1 MKIWVEKYRPK
12 KFSEIVGQNEQIEKV
27 KEYYTKFPKTKK
39 KALLLGGP
47 PGIGKTTMVQVL
59 VKENHAEAFE
69 LNASDTRNK
78 SSIIE
83 TLKPVL
89 RQASLFKKN
98 KIILI
103 DEVDG
108 ISGTK
113 DRGGITELLKLIAI
127 SPYPIICT
135 ANDLWSKKLSAL
147 RKKCGIVELNEIS
160 PANIKQVLKKI
171 LTNEN
176 KQVTLNV
183 LNKIAI
189 NSKGDLRSAI
199 NDLETASSLKEP
211 EEIILSER
219 NKKENI
225 FNVMKT
231 IFQESPNNEML
242 RLFDKVAMP
251 LDEISLW
258 IEENIPK
265 VYSKEELKNAYE
277 SLAKSNLFKSRIY
290 KKQYWRFLVYQN
302 IFSSYGIS
310 AAKGKTEKKGFHKYT
325 KPERILKIWLNNIK
339 HAKRKT
345 IAEKYSKKTHVGTK
359 RILKEFEEI
368 KKILNNPIVQKELK
382 LDSDEIRYIEKSNQG
397 LKKQ

>member
-12 KFSEIVGQNEQIEKV
+12 KFEDIVGQNETIEKV
-27 KEYYTKFPKTKK
+27 KEYYKKFPKTKK
-39 KALLLGGP
+39 KALLLGGS
-47 PGIGKTTMVQVL
+47 PGIGKTTIVQVL
-59 VKENHAEAFE
+59 AKENHTEVFE

-83 TLKPVL
+83 ILKPVL
-89 RQASLFKKN
+89 KQASLFKKN
-98 KIILI
+98 KLILI

-108 ISGTK
+108 ISGIK
-113 DRGGITELLKLIAI
+113 DRGGITELLKLIEI
-127 SPYPIICT
+127 STYPIICT
-135 ANDLWSKKLSAL
+135 ANDVWLKKLSAL
-147 RKKCGIVELNEIS
+147 RKKCEIIELNEIS
-160 PANIKQVLKKI
+160 PANAKQVLKKI
-171 LTNEN
+171 LANEN
-176 KQVTLNV
+176 KEVTLNV

-199 NDLETASSLKEP
+199 NDLETASALKKP
-211 EEIILSER
+211 EEIILSDR

-231 IFQESPNNEML
+231 IFQDTPNNSMIK
-242 RLFDKVAMP
+242 LFDKLDMP

-265 VYSKEELKNAYE
+265 IYSEEELEKAYD

-290 KKQYWRFLVYQN
+290 KQQYWRFLVYEN

-310 AAKGKTEKKGFHKYT
+310 AAKGKTEKKGFYKYT

-359 RILKEFEEI
+359 RILKEFQEI
-368 KKILNNPIVQKELK
+368 KKILNNPAVQKELK
-382 LDSDEIRYIEKSNQG
+382 LDSDEIKYIEKSNQY
-397 LKKQ
+397 

>member
-12 KFSEIVGQNEQIEKV
+12 KFEDLIGQNEQIEKV
-27 KEYYTKFPKTKK
+27 KEYYKKFPKTKK
-39 KALLLGGP
+39 KALLLGGS

-59 VKENHAEAFE
+59 ANENQAEIFE

-78 SSIIE
+78 ASIIE

-89 RQASLFKKN
+89 KQLSLFKEN
-98 KIILI
+98 KLILI

-113 DRGGITELLKLIAI
+113 DRGGITELLKLIEI

-135 ANDLWSKKLSAL
+135 ANDIWLKKLSAL
-147 RKKCGIVELNEIS
+147 RKKCEIVELKEIS
-160 PANIKQVLKKI
+160 PVNVKQVLKKI
-171 LTNEN
+171 LTKEN
-176 KQVTLNV
+176 KEVTLNV

-199 NDLETASSLKEP
+199 NDLETASSLKKP

-225 FNVMKT
+225 FNVMKI
-231 IFQESPNNEML
+231 IFQNIPDNNMIK
-242 RLFDKVAMP
+242 LFDKVDMP

-265 VYSKEELKNAYE
+265 VYSKEDLKKAYD
-277 SLAKSNLFKSRIY
+277 SLANSNLFKSRIY

-310 AAKGKTEKKGFHKYT
+310 AAKGKKEKKGFYKYT
-325 KPERILKIWLNNIK
+325 KPEKILKIWLNNIK
-339 HAKRKT
+339 HAKRKS

-368 KKILNNPIVQKELK
+368 KKILNNSLIQKELK
-382 LDSDEIRYIEKSNQG
+382 LNSDEIKYIEKSN
-397 LKKQ
+397 KN